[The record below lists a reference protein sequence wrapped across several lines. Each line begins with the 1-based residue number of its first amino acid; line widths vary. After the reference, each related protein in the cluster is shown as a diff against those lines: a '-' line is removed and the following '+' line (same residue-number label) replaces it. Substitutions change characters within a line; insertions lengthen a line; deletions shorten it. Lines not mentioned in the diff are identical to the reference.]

1 MGVAYAVSVTPKLYG
16 DSLIKLDNAKNVGG
30 DERVKVSK
38 DILVK
43 AEKNEAVE
51 SFLEDIS
58 MTLGGSARSKAF
70 MNSSCVTC
78 PGSATKFKD
87 AVSEKEYTISGMCQL
102 CQDQIWDTDE
112 DADKQIMKDL
122 KERWTVHGE
131 RYLRTRG

>member
-1 MGVAYAVSVTPKLYG
+1 M
-16 DSLIKLDNAKNVGG
+16 
-30 DERVKVSK
+30 KVSK

-58 MTLGGSARSKAF
+58 MTLSGSARSKAF

-102 CQDQIWDTDE
+102 CQDQIWDTDV
-112 DADKQIMKDL
+112 DPDWDGY
-122 KERWTVHGE
+122 RP
-131 RYLRTRG
+131 RRTSPTSRRSWSIWRKSSQD